1 MIYVFLLEDQID
13 NNENETE
20 ELFIS
25 LACQVVRD
33 YPKIIL
39 EYNKQLSGCIK
50 EDLTFLINNLQICSQ
65 LEDRISDLQ
74 EGIERLEKQ
83 IKSNNHL
90 KEERKSRLR
99 LKKEDFKQSISIK
112 RKKIKK
118 FNQEN
123 NELLIKIGKSFYQD
137 KLLAELD
144 EFSRLYKLIDFFQN

>member
-1 MIYVFLLEDQID
+1 MFSLKNQVE
-13 NNENETE
+13 NNKNETE

-25 LACQVVRD
+25 LGCQVVRN

-39 EYNKQLSGCIK
+39 EYNKELSSCIK

-65 LEDRISDLQ
+65 LEDRISGLQ
-74 EGIERLEKQ
+74 EGVERLEKQ
-83 IKSNNHL
+83 IKSNNQL
-90 KEERKSRLR
+90 KEDRKSRLR

-123 NELLIKIGKSFYQD
+123 NELLIKIGKCFYQD
-137 KLLAELD
+137 KLLSEFD
-144 EFSRLYKLIDFFQN
+144 EFSRLYKLIDFFSNK